1 MQCGAPPLQG
11 AGATISMTFS
21 TADTASRGYALV
33 VDDHPLVARGITEF
47 LRAHALLAD
56 AVGVGGTQEALTTIA
71 RLGPPSVALVDF
83 WLADGTTATFLAD
96 LRTLAPRARV
106 LMMSGDGNPAVVTH
120 AAGNG
125 AHGFLH
131 KQQPPEVFAQ
141 AVRAV
146 LEGGTWFDAAT
157 PVPAAGAA
165 QQQQRDV
172 PLYARDLGL
181 TPRQGQI
188 LEQVLEGHPNRR
200 IAQALHLSE
209 HTVKEHVTAI
219 LQRLQVRNRV
229 EAIAKLRGVQ
239 FQPGLQD

>member
-1 MQCGAPPLQG
+1 
-11 AGATISMTFS
+11 MTLS
-21 TADTASRGYALV
+21 TAEPATRGYALV

-47 LRAHALLAD
+47 LRAHALLED
-56 AVGVGGTQEALTTIA
+56 AVGVGGTQDALTTIA
-71 RLGPPSVALVDF
+71 RLGPPAVALVDF

-120 AAGNG
+120 AASNG

-146 LEGGTWFDAAT
+146 LEGGTWFDA
-157 PVPAAGAA
+157 PAPAPANGAA
-165 QQQQRDV
+165 QQRDV

-200 IAQALHLSE
+200 IAEALHLSE

-239 FQPGLQD
+239 LQPGLQD

>member
-1 MQCGAPPLQG
+1 
-11 AGATISMTFS
+11 MTLTF
-21 TADTASRGYALV
+21 AETASRGYALV
-33 VDDHPLVARGITEF
+33 VDDHPLVARGVTEC
-47 LRAHALLAD
+47 LRTHALLED

-71 RLGPPSVALVDF
+71 RLGPPAVALVDF

-120 AAGNG
+120 SVSHG

-141 AVRAV
+141 AIRTV
-146 LEGGTWFDAAT
+146 LEGGTWFDTAP
-157 PVPAAGAA
+157 PVPATGAA
-165 QQQQRDV
+165 RQQRGV

-200 IAQALHLSE
+200 IAEALHLSE

>member
-1 MQCGAPPLQG
+1 MTLAL
-11 AGATISMTFS
+11 AETAT
-21 TADTASRGYALV
+21 RGYALV

-47 LRAHALLAD
+47 LRAQALLDD
-56 AVGVGGTQEALTTIA
+56 AVGVGGTQDALTTIA

-83 WLADGTTATFLAD
+83 WLADGTTATFLSD

-120 AAGNG
+120 SISHG

-141 AVRAV
+141 AIRTV
-146 LEGGTWFDAAT
+146 LEGGTWFDTPASLPATTAAR
-157 PVPAAGAA
+157 
-165 QQQQRDV
+165 QRDV
-172 PLYARDLGL
+172 PLQARDLGL

-188 LEQVLEGHPNRR
+188 LEQVLEGHPNRL
-200 IAQALHLSE
+200 IAEALHLSE

-229 EAIAKLRGVQ
+229 AAIAKLRGVR
-239 FQPGLQD
+239 FQAGVRD